1 MVEVHLVSCLVHAH
15 SISVHSMFK
24 RQTNGN
30 FSKSYSALKI
40 LKVFYN
46 NWIIYLSNIFLQRG
60 HQLAGCAFN
69 QCNIFRLCE
78 VQKTCSINI

>member
-1 MVEVHLVSCLVHAH
+1 MVEMHLVSCLVHTH

-30 FSKSYSALKI
+30 FKKSYSALEI
-40 LKVFYN
+40 LKAFYN
-46 NWIIYLSNIFLQRG
+46 NWIIYLIFSYKKS
-60 HQLAGCAFN
+60 QLTGCAFN
-69 QCNIFRLCE
+69 QCSIFRLCE